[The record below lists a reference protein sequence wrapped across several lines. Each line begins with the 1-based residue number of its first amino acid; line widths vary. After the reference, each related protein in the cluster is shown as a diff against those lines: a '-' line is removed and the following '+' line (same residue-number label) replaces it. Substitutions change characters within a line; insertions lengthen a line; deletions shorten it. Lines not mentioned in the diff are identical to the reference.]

1 MYLRGNLFLTLIKLK
16 KMYQKTIF
24 GADWLRGGGTHCTAC
39 DGSREETAFLTCSAK
54 KGGVAVWQ
62 S

>member
-1 MYLRGNLFLTLIKLK
+1 MSNNLNT
-16 KMYQKTIF
+16 

>member
-1 MYLRGNLFLTLIKLK
+1 MSNNLNT
-16 KMYQKTIF
+16 

-39 DGSREETAFLTCSAK
+39 DGSREEMAFLTCSAK